1 MLETIKNWLCCAWMP
16 LHLGGDSSS
25 SANQTQTTETQDN
38 RIASAVGS
46 ANINNSRGTITGGVS
61 LTTISTD
68 QGTVSK
74 AFDFANKVTAGAA
87 NEAAASM
94 GAVQATATSAVDSVA
109 AAYKDSNKTIADAY
123 QTSKAGEQKILVA
136 GALALLAIVGIKS
149 FGKHV

>member
-1 MLETIKNWLCCAWMP
+1 MY
-16 LHLGGDSSS
+16 LGGDSSS

-46 ANINNSRGTITGGVS
+46 ANINNSRGTIGGNVN

-68 QGTVSK
+68 HGAVDGALALTDSTVSR
-74 AFDFANKVTAGAA
+74 AFSFAKGITTQAA
-87 NEAAASM
+87 NENAASL
-94 GAVQATATSAVDSVA
+94 GAVQATASSAVQSVK
-109 AAYKDSNKTIADAY
+109 AAYADSNKTIADAY

-149 FGKHV
+149 FGKHA